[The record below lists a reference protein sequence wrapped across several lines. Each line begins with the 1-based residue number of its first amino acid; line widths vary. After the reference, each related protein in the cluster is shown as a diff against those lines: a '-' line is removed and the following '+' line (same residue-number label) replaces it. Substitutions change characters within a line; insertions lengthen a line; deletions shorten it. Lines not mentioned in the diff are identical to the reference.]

1 VLPLLISAEA
11 ATYAEYQFRTCNE
24 NQFNKNVILLIQKMF
39 FSLTK
44 ISWSN
49 IKKERETQSTSF
61 YVCFLGCFIGGEEGA
76 LEAVN
81 FPTKCGFQQ
90 LC

>member
-1 VLPLLISAEA
+1 M
-11 ATYAEYQFRTCNE
+11 
-24 NQFNKNVILLIQKMF
+24 QKMF

-61 YVCFLGCFIGGEEGA
+61 YVCFLGRFTGG
-76 LEAVN
+76 
-81 FPTKCGFQQ
+81 
-90 LC
+90 

>member
-11 ATYAEYQFRTCNE
+11 AAYAKYQFRTCNE
-24 NQFNKNVILLIQKMF
+24 NQFNKNVIVLMQKMF

-61 YVCFLGCFIGGEEGA
+61 YVCFLGRFTGRGGGA
-76 LEAVN
+76 LEN